1 MMLESSSNKFPSLVA
16 AAWSRRA
23 SNSILLATKQGR
35 RFVSKL
41 RDSAEQAL
49 DGLPLEGVTI
59 AVGGFGL
66 GGVPETLLQALSQ
79 NVRARDLTVISL
91 TAGTDE
97 LGVGQLIRAGKVRR
111 LIAAYVGENRILERD
126 YFAGKLQVEL
136 TPMGTIAQR
145 LKSAGMGIPAFF
157 SPSGA
162 GTLYGDGGLPLQ
174 FKSDGSH
181 EIETTTPP
189 REHHTFHG
197 VQYLLE
203 HSLYPDISLV
213 KAHKADTKGNL
224 VFRATARNSNPDCAV
239 AAKVTLAEAE
249 DIVEAGDIDP
259 DHIHLP
265 GIYVHR
271 LISATKNDKVIERLR
286 LSNQGGDGVIK
297 GPRAL
302 IAKRAAREF
311 RDGMYV
317 NLGIGLPTLTSNYI
331 PEGVRIELQA
341 ENGLLG
347 IGPYPSSEIEAS
359 GDLIN
364 AGKETIT
371 AIPGA
376 SSFSSSDS
384 FGMIRGSH
392 IDLTILGGLQC
403 SAKGDLASWIV
414 PGKIIKGMGGAM
426 DLVCAPKSRVV
437 VTMDHTAKDGSPKI
451 LEECALPL
459 TGSRVVDRIITDLGV
474 LDCDKMG
481 LGGLALVEIAPG
493 VSVEDVRAAT
503 GCAIKVSDNLKS
515 MSGE

>member
-1 MMLESSSNKFPSLVA
+1 MMLEFSSNKFPSLVA

-111 LIAAYVGENRILERD
+111 LIAAYVWTSIERTLFHSLAANDD
-126 YFAGKLQVEL
+126 Y
-136 TPMGTIAQR
+136 
-145 LKSAGMGIPAFF
+145 SSYGIPAFF